1 MSKENKYNIKVN
13 PKVPSSKEIQKKM
26 NFEGAYK
33 AYTHK
38 AYRTPWARFQR
49 HSPKNR
55 KASMFII
62 LAFVVGTVVFLE
74 NEENKTNVTPT
85 DSKPIQQTDS
95 LKFSKDNSNPN

>member
-1 MSKENKYNIKVN
+1 MSEENKYTIKVN
-13 PKVPSSKEIQKKM
+13 PKIPSSGEIQKKM

-62 LAFVVGTVVFLE
+62 LTIVVGTLVFLE
-74 NEENKTNVTPT
+74 DEENKTDVLPITDEPT
-85 DSKPIQQTDS
+85 HQIDS
-95 LKFSKDNSNPN
+95 LNVPKKGVYTK

>member
-1 MSKENKYNIKVN
+1 MSEENKYTIKVN
-13 PKVPSSKEIQKKM
+13 PKIPSSGEIQKKM

-62 LAFVVGTVVFLE
+62 LTIVVGTLVFLE
-74 NEENKTNVTPT
+74 DEENKTDVLPITDEPT
-85 DSKPIQQTDS
+85 HQIDS
-95 LKFSKDNSNPN
+95 LNVPKKGVDTK